1 MLQMDEELIQYLHD
15 AGIYIAIESN
25 GTIKAPKGIDWI
37 CISPKGDAVLNQI
50 SGDELKL
57 VYPQIENT
65 PDDFQELDFKHF
77 YIQPLDDPQWA
88 ENTKS
93 SIEFVKNNPKWKLST
108 QTHKYLKIP

>member
-1 MLQMDEELIQYLHD
+1 MDDELVQYMHK

-37 CISPKGDAVLNQI
+37 CVSPKGDATLNQI
-50 SGDELKL
+50 SGDDLKL

-65 PDDFQELDFKHF
+65 PNDFQELDFKHF
-77 YIQPLDDPQWA
+77 YIQPLDDPQWV

-108 QTHKYLKIP
+108 QTHKYLNIP

>member
-1 MLQMDEELIQYLHD
+1 MAVVCTGGEPLLQMDDELVQYMHK

-37 CISPKGDAVLNQI
+37 CVSPKGDATLNQI

-65 PDDFQELDFKHF
+65 PNDFQELDFKHF
-77 YIQPLDDPQWA
+77 TSNHSMIL
-88 ENTKS
+88 NG
-93 SIEFVKNNPKWKLST
+93 
-108 QTHKYLKIP
+108 LKIQNHLLNLLKTTLSGS